1 MSEIPN
7 KEQIGKSLGRVASG
21 VGILTVL
28 HKDQPGAML
37 VSWFQQ
43 ASFDPPMITV
53 AIKSGRSVSE
63 LLKASGKFVLNVLH
77 TGQKNILA
85 HFGKGFEPGQN
96 PFKGIPVHKKQ
107 TGIPILKEAL
117 CFLECELR
125 NVFPAGDHH
134 IYVGEIINGGSEEEG
149 SPMVHIRRTG
159 FNY

>member
-1 MSEIPN
+1 MRDKQS
-7 KEQIGKSLGRVASG
+7 KEVVGKSLGRLVSG
-21 VGILTVL
+21 VGILTTL

-37 VSWFQQ
+37 SSWFQQ

-53 AIKSGRSVSE
+53 AVKIGRPFSE
-63 LLKASGKFVLNVLH
+63 LMRGSGKFVLNILH

-96 PFKGIPVHKKQ
+96 PFKGIATKTQ
-107 TGIPILKEAL
+107 TTGVPILKEAL

-125 NVFPAGDHH
+125 NVYPTGDHYL
-134 IYVGEIINGGSEEEG
+134 YVGEVVGGGTEEEG
-149 SPMVHIRRTG
+149 APMVHIRRSG